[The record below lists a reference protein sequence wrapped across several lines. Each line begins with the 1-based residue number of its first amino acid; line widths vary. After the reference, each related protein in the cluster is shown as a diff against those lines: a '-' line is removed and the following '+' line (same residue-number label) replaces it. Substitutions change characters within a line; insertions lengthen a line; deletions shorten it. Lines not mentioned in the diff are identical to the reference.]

1 MRTVESIKQ
10 IIAGGENV
18 RVEFKSCIDKVS
30 GSVYETVC
38 SFLNHSGGII
48 IMGVSDEGDIE
59 GINSANAEN
68 MRKTIVNASN
78 NPDLFV
84 PSANLHP
91 DLMEIEGKTIM
102 VIELDSSESVYQ
114 YKHKFYDR
122 NGDADVDVTKQ
133 GKLLQ
138 ALFERKSSHLF
149 ESRLVEGL
157 AIEDLDGETFKM
169 CKNHLSHSDEN
180 HPWLSMTDREILES
194 CQLIRKQSDGTEK
207 LTFAALLLFGKE
219 DSIFR
224 YWSQYRIEAIFRQYT
239 FQAYESGT
247 TEDVRYDDR
256 LSLRCNLLQAYLRL
270 LQFVQRH
277 LPDKFYLPEGGV
289 SREDLRVLLFR
300 EIIINML
307 VHADYSMGYA
317 DFLEIYTDRVV
328 TRNHSRLVR
337 TAHEEAIGIDQ
348 LENYTKNP
356 LIAKVFREMG
366 WMDDLG
372 TGTIKIKKYA
382 PLYYKD
388 YQIVIKDGENF
399 VFSITYSP
407 TPAFM
412 EHSKSEEKFPSP
424 LHALVYALLRHA
436 PDITTSEMTK
446 YIKTSQRT
454 IFTVLDDL
462 KRDGWVEREGPK
474 NKSKWV
480 ILK

>member
-1 MRTVESIKQ
+1 MRTIESIKE
-10 IIAGGENV
+10 IILGGETV
-18 RVEFKSCIDKVS
+18 QVEFKSCIDKVS
-30 GSVYETVC
+30 NSVYETVC
-38 SFLNHSGGII
+38 SFLNHNGGII
-48 IMGVSDEGDIE
+48 LLGVNDEGVIE
-59 GINSANAEN
+59 GINPANAEN
-68 MRKTIVNASN
+68 MRKAIINASN
-78 NPDLFV
+78 NPELFV
-84 PSANLHP
+84 PSTNLHP

-102 VIELDSSESVYQ
+102 TIELNPSESVYQ

-133 GKLLQ
+133 GQLLQ

-149 ESRLVEGL
+149 ESRPTEGL
-157 AIEDLDGETFKM
+157 TIFDTDSKTFMM
-169 CKNHLSHSDEN
+169 CRNHLLHSDDG
-180 HPWLSMTDREILES
+180 HPWISMTDKEILES

-207 LTFAALLLFGKE
+207 MNYAALLLFGTE

-224 YWSQYRIEAIFRQYT
+224 YLPQYRIEAIFRQYT

-247 TEDVRYDDR
+247 TDDVRYDDR
-256 LSLRCNLLQAYLRL
+256 LSLRCNLLQAYLQL

-277 LPDKFYLPEGGV
+277 LPDKFYLPEGSI

-317 DFLEIYTDRVV
+317 DFLEIYTDRVI
-328 TRNHSRLVR
+328 TRNHSRLVS
-337 TAHEEAIGIDQ
+337 TAHEGTIGIDQ

-372 TGTIKIKKYA
+372 TGTMKIKKYA

-388 YQIVIKDGENF
+388 YQIAIKDAKNF

-407 TPAFM
+407 TPAFL
-412 EHSKSEEKFPSP
+412 EQQKVEEKFPSP
-424 LHALVYALLRHA
+424 IHALVYALLRQV
-436 PDITTSEMTK
+436 PDITSKEMTK
-446 YIKTSQRT
+446 YVKTSQRT

-462 KRDGWVEREGPK
+462 KRDGWIGREGPK
-474 NKSKWV
+474 NKSRWI